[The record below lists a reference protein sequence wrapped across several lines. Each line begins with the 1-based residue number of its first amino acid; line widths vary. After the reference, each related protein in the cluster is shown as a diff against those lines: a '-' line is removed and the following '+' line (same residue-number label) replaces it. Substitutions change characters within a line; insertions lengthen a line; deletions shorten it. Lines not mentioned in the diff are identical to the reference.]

1 MGTPPVVPSSFTL
14 SLYIFSR
21 AICVITPKELKILLG
36 RDYLKNKLAI
46 YRRRALYNNKV
57 YDMKDH
63 DREIGITIPP
73 ELRRQYRATSGWC
86 AKAVD
91 SISDR
96 LVFREF
102 VNDTFNIN
110 DIFRMNSADIFFDDA
125 ILSALVNS
133 CSFVYISEG
142 DEEVPRLQVIQGS
155 DATGILDPITRL
167 LTEGYAVLSRDDY
180 GQPIDELHFLPGR
193 TDYYKKGD
201 LFRSIPTNV
210 DYPLLVPIIH
220 RSDSNRPFGR
230 SRITP
235 SALYYQ
241 KYAKR
246 TLERSDINA
255 EFYSFPQ
262 KYVVGLS
269 QDAEPM
275 DTWKATVSS
284 MLQFSKDDEGDS
296 PSIGQFAV
304 PSMSPFTEQLRT
316 AAAGFAGETG
326 LTVDDLGFVT
336 DNPSSAEAIKASHE
350 TLRLQAEK
358 AQRDFGLGFL
368 NVGFLA
374 ACLRDGI
381 AYNRSQFY
389 LTSAKWEPVFKPDAS
404 TISSIGDGA
413 IKVNR
418 AVPNYFDKENLRD
431 ITGIEGAKNGD

>member
-1 MGTPPVVPSSFTL
+1 MQ
-14 SLYIFSR
+14 
-21 AICVITPKELKILLG
+21 G
-36 RDYLKNKLAI
+36 REYLKKKLDR
-46 YRRRALYNNKV
+46 YRRGALKLNEI
-57 YDMKDH
+57 YDMKDK
-63 DREIGITIPP
+63 DMDFGITIPP
-73 ELRRQYRATSGWC
+73 ELRRQYQATSGWC

-91 SISDR
+91 SIADR

-102 VNDTFNIN
+102 ENDNFNIN
-110 DIFRMNSADIFFDDA
+110 DIFRMNSADVFFDDA

-142 DEEVPRLQVIQGS
+142 DEGVPRLQVIQGS

-180 GQPIDELHFLPGR
+180 GNPTDELHFLPDR
-193 TDYYKKGD
+193 TDLYKKGD
-201 LFRSIPTNV
+201 LFQSYPHNAG
-210 DYPLLVPIIH
+210 YPLLVPIIH

-235 SALYYQ
+235 SARYYQ

-246 TLERSDINA
+246 TLERSDITA

-269 QDAEPM
+269 QDAEQM
-275 DTWKATVSS
+275 DTWKATISS

-296 PSIGQFAV
+296 PKLGQFTV

-316 AAAGFAGETG
+316 AASGFAGETG
-326 LTVDDLGFVT
+326 LTLDDLGFTT

-368 NVGFLA
+368 NAGFLA
-374 ACLRDGI
+374 ACLRDDFP
-381 AYNRSQFY
+381 YNRSQFY
-389 LTSAKWEPVFKPDAS
+389 LTVAKWEPIFKPDAS
-404 TISSIGDGA
+404 TISLIGDGA
-413 IKVNR
+413 IKVNQ
-418 AVPNYFDKENLRD
+418 AVEGYFNKENLRD
-431 ITGIEGAKNGD
+431 ITGIEGADIGT

>member
-1 MGTPPVVPSSFTL
+1 MQ
-14 SLYIFSR
+14 
-21 AICVITPKELKILLG
+21 G
-36 RDYLKNKLAI
+36 REYLKDKLNK
-46 YRRRALYNNKV
+46 YRQGALKRNKI
-57 YDMKDH
+57 YDMKDV
-63 DREIGITIPP
+63 DMEIGITIPP

-102 VNDTFNIN
+102 ENDNFGIN
-110 DIFRMNSADIFFDDA
+110 DIFKMNSADVFFDDA
-125 ILSALVNS
+125 ILSTLINS
-133 CSFVYISEG
+133 CSFVYISQG

-167 LTEGYAVLSRDDY
+167 LTEGYAVLARNEY
-180 GQPIDELHFLPGR
+180 GNPTEELHFLPDR
-193 TDYYKKGD
+193 TDHYKNGD
-201 LFRSIPTNV
+201 LYVSLPHNAG
-210 DYPLLVPIIH
+210 YPLLVPIIH
-220 RSDSNRPFGR
+220 RPDSNKPFGR

-235 SALYYQ
+235 AAIYYQ

-246 TLERSDINA
+246 TLERSDITA

-275 DTWKATVSS
+275 DTWKATISS
-284 MLQFSKDDEGDS
+284 MLQFSKDEEGDS
-296 PSIGQFAV
+296 PKLGQFTV

-326 LTVDDLGFVT
+326 LTMDDLGFVT
-336 DNPSSAEAIKASHE
+336 DNPSSAEATKASHE

-358 AQRDFGLGFL
+358 AQRNFGLGFL

-374 ACLRDGI
+374 ACLRDDF

-389 LTSAKWEPVFKPDAS
+389 LTKAKWEPVFKPDAS
-404 TISSIGDGA
+404 TISLIGDGA
-413 IKVNR
+413 IKVNQ
-418 AVPNYFDKENLRD
+418 AVEGYFDKENLRD
-431 ITGIEGAKNGD
+431 ITGIEGANSGE

>member
-1 MGTPPVVPSSFTL
+1 MQ
-14 SLYIFSR
+14 
-21 AICVITPKELKILLG
+21 G
-36 RDYLKNKLAI
+36 REYLKDKLNK
-46 YRRRALYNNKV
+46 YRQGALKRNKI
-57 YDMKDH
+57 YDMKDV
-63 DREIGITIPP
+63 DMEIGITIPP

-102 VNDTFNIN
+102 ENDNFEIN
-110 DIFRMNSADIFFDDA
+110 DIFKMNSADVFFDDA
-125 ILSALVNS
+125 ILSTLVNS
-133 CSFVYISEG
+133 CSFVYISQG

-167 LTEGYAVLSRDDY
+167 LTEGYAVLARNEY
-180 GQPIDELHFLPGR
+180 GNPTEELHFLPDR
-193 TDYYKKGD
+193 TDHYKNGD
-201 LFRSIPTNV
+201 LYVSLPHNAG
-210 DYPLLVPIIH
+210 YPLLVPIIH
-220 RSDSNRPFGR
+220 RPDSNKPFGR

-235 SALYYQ
+235 SAIYYQ

-246 TLERSDINA
+246 TLERSDITA
-255 EFYSFPQ
+255 EFYSWPQ
-262 KYVVGLS
+262 KYIVGLS
-269 QDAEPM
+269 QNAEEM
-275 DTWKATVSS
+275 DTIKATVSS
-284 MLQFSKDDEGDS
+284 LLRFDKDEDGDS
-296 PSIGQFAV
+296 PKLGQFTV

-326 LTVDDLGFVT
+326 LTMDDLGFVT

-374 ACLRDGI
+374 ACLRDNF

-389 LTSAKWEPVFKPDAS
+389 LTKAKWEPVFKPDAS
-404 TISSIGDGA
+404 TISLIGDGA
-413 IKVNR
+413 IKVNQ
-418 AVPNYFDKENLRD
+418 AVEGYFDKENLRD
-431 ITGIEGAKNGD
+431 ITGIRGANSGE

>member
-1 MGTPPVVPSSFTL
+1 MKTL
-14 SLYIFSR
+14 Q
-21 AICVITPKELKILLG
+21 G
-36 RDYLKNKLAI
+36 REYLKDKLNK
-46 YRRRALYNNKV
+46 YRQGALKRNKI
-57 YDMKDH
+57 YDMKDV
-63 DREIGITIPP
+63 DMEIGITIPP

-102 VNDTFNIN
+102 ENDNFGIN
-110 DIFRMNSADIFFDDA
+110 EIFTMNSADVFFDDA
-125 ILSALVNS
+125 ILSTLVNS
-133 CSFVYISEG
+133 CSFVYISQG
-142 DEEVPRLQVIQGS
+142 DEDVPRLQVIQGS

-167 LTEGYAVLSRDDY
+167 LTEGYAVLSRNEY
-180 GQPIDELHFLPGR
+180 GNPTEELHFLPDR
-193 TDYYKKGD
+193 TDHYKNGD
-201 LFRSIPTNV
+201 LYVSLPHNAG
-210 DYPLLVPIIH
+210 YPLLVPIIH
-220 RSDSNRPFGR
+220 KPDSNKPFGR

-235 SALYYQ
+235 SAIYYQ

-246 TLERSDINA
+246 TLERSDITA

-275 DTWKATVSS
+275 DTWRATISS
-284 MLQFSKDDEGDS
+284 MLQFTKDDEGDS
-296 PSIGQFAV
+296 PKLGQFTV

-326 LTVDDLGFVT
+326 LTMDDLGFVT
-336 DNPSSAEAIKASHE
+336 DNPSSAEATKASHE

-374 ACLRDGI
+374 ACLRDDF

-389 LTSAKWEPVFKPDAS
+389 LTKAKWEPVFKPDAS
-404 TISSIGDGA
+404 TISLIGDGA
-413 IKVNR
+413 IKVNQ
-418 AVPNYFDKENLRD
+418 AVEGYFDKENLRD
-431 ITGIEGAKNGD
+431 ITGIEGANSGE

>member
-1 MGTPPVVPSSFTL
+1 MQ
-14 SLYIFSR
+14 
-21 AICVITPKELKILLG
+21 G
-36 RDYLKNKLAI
+36 RDYLKDKLNK
-46 YRRRALYNNKV
+46 YRQGALKRNKI
-57 YDMKDH
+57 YDMKDV
-63 DREIGITIPP
+63 DMEIGITIPP

-102 VNDTFNIN
+102 ENDNFEIN
-110 DIFRMNSADIFFDDA
+110 DIFKMNSADVFFDDA
-125 ILSALVNS
+125 ILSTLVNS
-133 CSFVYISEG
+133 CSFVYISQG

-167 LTEGYAVLSRDDY
+167 LTEGYAVLSRNEY
-180 GQPIDELHFLPGR
+180 GNPTEELHFLPDR
-193 TDYYKKGD
+193 TDHYKNGD
-201 LFRSIPTNV
+201 LYVSLPHNAG
-210 DYPLLVPIIH
+210 YPLLVPIIH
-220 RSDSNRPFGR
+220 RPDSSKPFGR

-235 SALYYQ
+235 SAIYYQ

-246 TLERSDINA
+246 TLERSDITA

-275 DTWKATVSS
+275 DTWKATISS
-284 MLQFSKDDEGDS
+284 MLQFSKDEEGDS
-296 PSIGQFAV
+296 PKLGQFTV

-326 LTVDDLGFVT
+326 LTMDDLGFVT

-374 ACLRDGI
+374 ACLRDNF

-389 LTSAKWEPVFKPDAS
+389 LTKAKWEPVFKPDAS
-404 TISSIGDGA
+404 TISLIGDGA
-413 IKVNR
+413 IKVNQ
-418 AVPNYFDKENLRD
+418 AVEGYFDKENLRD
-431 ITGIEGAKNGD
+431 ITGIRGANSGE